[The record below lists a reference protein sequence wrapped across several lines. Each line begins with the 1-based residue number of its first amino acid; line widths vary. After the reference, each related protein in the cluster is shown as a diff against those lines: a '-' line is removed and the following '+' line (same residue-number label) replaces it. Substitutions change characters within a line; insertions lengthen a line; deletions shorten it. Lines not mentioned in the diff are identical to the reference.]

1 MTYVPVQP
9 ECRDRDKLL
18 LYKLAVNLA
27 ATAQTLGMNPLPV
40 ISPNM
45 TENALLKQL
54 VCLTYYIA
62 NNICNCSPAP
72 PVETCKLLQE
82 DGFSILQEDGSD
94 ILLESCSVSSSYMLT
109 EDGYFILQ
117 EDNSRIII

>member
-1 MTYVPVQP
+1 MYVPVQP
-9 ECRDRDKLL
+9 ECRDRDKML

-27 ATAQTLGMNPLPV
+27 ATAQTLGQTGLPV

-62 NNICNCSPAP
+62 NNICNCGPAP
-72 PVETCKLLQE
+72 EPECLLQE
-82 DGFSILQEDGSD
+82 DGFAILQEDGD
-94 ILLESCSVSSSYMLT
+94 CILT
-109 EDGYFILQ
+109 ETGTVMGPFLLTQGRFYLLQ
-117 EDNSRIII
+117 ENRSRIKV